1 MILSRNLMY
10 RTIRRPTT
18 NPFAVEVQRDRT
30 NEKAS
35 KVQSRDSQHRTNV
48 PILNDPI
55 VEELRHAVA
64 KHVLEHRGA
73 D

>member
-1 MILSRNLMY
+1 MDRA
-10 RTIRRPTT
+10 IRGPST
-18 NPFAVEVQRDRT
+18 NPFAINVQRDCT

-35 KVQSRDSQHRTNV
+35 EVQSRDSQHRTNV
-48 PILNDPI
+48 SVLNDPNI
-55 VEELRHAVA
+55 EELRHAVA